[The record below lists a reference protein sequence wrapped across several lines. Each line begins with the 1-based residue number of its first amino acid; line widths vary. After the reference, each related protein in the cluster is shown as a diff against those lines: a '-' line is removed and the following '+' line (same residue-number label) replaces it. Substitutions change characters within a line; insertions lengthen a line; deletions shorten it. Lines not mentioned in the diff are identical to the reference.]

1 MKALILFLALI
12 PVLAIGQ
19 NRFESKFT
27 KADSA
32 YCAIIKKAVVE
43 AALKADSA
51 AIKGFYGSSYEI
63 FDTTKKE
70 KTLKMSEQ
78 DFLSEYM
85 TAYILGQL
93 SYDEHKEFNYELLE
107 KYLIKV
113 KKNIRKYKMYQ

>member
-1 MKALILFLALI
+1 MKKLILFLALI

-19 NRFESKFT
+19 NRFEKRFAEADSAYLATIKKAVIESAE

-32 YCAIIKKAVVE
+32 SFKA
-43 AALKADSA
+43 
-51 AIKGFYGSSYEI
+51 FYSSCYEI
-63 FDTTKKE
+63 WVTAQKE
-70 KTLKMSEQ
+70 KTLKMSEE